1 MGILGLYW
9 HRKQMILSQSKMYPP
24 HSNSPGALKR
34 YSAKKSLRP
43 ANFLCFAP
51 QAKHVSLIGDFNQW
65 HPNAN
70 PMKRLPDGGWY
81 LQIPLTHGT
90 HHYLFLIDS
99 EPTLDPRAQGTVK
112 TPEGGK
118 VSMIAIS

>member
-1 MGILGLYW
+1 
-9 HRKQMILSQSKMYPP
+9 MYPP
-24 HSNSPGALKR
+24 HSNSLGAINR

-43 ANFLCFAP
+43 TNFLCFAP
-51 QAKHVSLIGDFNQW
+51 KAKHVSVIGDFNQW

-70 PMKRLPDGGWY
+70 PMKRLPDGGWH

-90 HHYLFLIDS
+90 HRYLFLIDS
-99 EPTLDPRAQGTVK
+99 EPTLDPRAQGIVK
-112 TPEGGK
+112 TDEGGK